1 MDPSILNAILS
12 DITVLR
18 KVIAYH
24 VVESTLPAA
33 LFKNELTP
41 LSASGEN
48 LRVNVYDSGDAK
60 VSSKSITGIS
70 GLKLIWNLMADGD
83 YQRSVKDKDFRSN
96 QRDHPRNQ

>member
-12 DITVLR
+12 DITALR

-83 YQRSVKDKDFRSN
+83 YQRSVKDKNFRSN
-96 QRDHPRNQ
+96 QRGHPRNQ